1 MSGYSSARCASLLLP
16 FTASRSTVRV
26 RPQHSQGA
34 NYSQTQEA
42 PKELEDVILAKTS
55 EIGMVMVSEG
65 LLDWK
70 EAT

>member
-1 MSGYSSARCASLLLP
+1 MPGDPSAPCTSLLPP
-16 FTASRSTVRV
+16 FSASRSTVRV
-26 RPQHSQGA
+26 RPQHAQGTY
-34 NYSQTQEA
+34 YSRTQKI
-42 PKELEDVILAKTS
+42 PKELEDFILAKTW